1 MMRKVDEL
9 IQRDTKLV
17 TGEGDDLEGVRR
29 PTLVIFSVLLI
40 PLAREVFNPKDANLG
55 GFWEVRAVAGSI

>member
-29 PTLVIFSVLLI
+29 PTLAIFSLLLT
-40 PLAREVFNPKDANLG
+40 PLAREVFNLKDANFG
-55 GFWEVRAVAGSI
+55 GLWEVRAVAGSI